1 MGIIYRRFEAHPD
14 KNDSLKSY
22 HSIMI
27 LHTPKNT
34 QNFKLL

>member
-1 MGIIYRRFEAHPD
+1 MVVLYRRFEAYPD

-22 HSIMI
+22 HPIMI

-34 QNFKLL
+34 ENFKLL